1 MIPITSVTTL
11 SIEKTATLM
20 QKLFDL
26 RDEQNIEL
34 PNWMSS
40 KLDDIIEEQEVFIE
54 DIDDYLHNTSHFED
68 ESRIETITTIVETCP
83 EFLATHDEHGWLPCY
98 YAAEASSLTNTKYL
112 ISFVEIG
119 LKHDIGGKGG
129 RGGLLVKNDGGKK
142 RALQRGVKDP
152 DVIDALQKH
161 NPPLFYKKDVKKCK
175 LIHYAA
181 TYCSL
186 DLVKY
191 FHNLD
196 PPCLLSA
203 RNKYNKFPIHRT
215 IVY

>member
-1 MIPITSVTTL
+1 ML
-11 SIEKTATLM
+11 SFA
-20 QKLFDL
+20 
-26 RDEQNIEL
+26 
-34 PNWMSS
+34 
-40 KLDDIIEEQEVFIE
+40 
-54 DIDDYLHNTSHFED
+54 
-68 ESRIETITTIVETCP
+68 
-83 EFLATHDEHGWLPCY
+83 
-98 YAAEASSLTNTKYL
+98 
-112 ISFVEIG
+112 EIG
-119 LKHDIGGKGG
+119 LKYDIGGKES
-129 RGGLLVKNDGGKK
+129 RGGLLVKNK
-142 RALQRGVKDP
+142 RGVKALHKVKDP
-152 DVIDALQKH
+152 EVFDLLQKH